1 MTQPTRLF
9 DFPYYQMAH
18 APLNEMMTS
27 QYKGQWR
34 SISTQDFITKMNVV
48 SRALLGMGIKPGDKI
63 ALITHA
69 NRMEW
74 DIMDQGIL
82 QIGAIDVPIYPTMTE
97 QDYEYILNHSEAKLC
112 FVSNSELYHKVKNV
126 MANVPSLQGI
136 YTFEE
141 VPDAS
146 HWESIFAQAEKIDPQ
161 DVKRISDDVKETDM
175 ATIIY
180 TSGTTGLPKGVM
192 LSHRNIASNAIASED
207 RLPELPFG
215 SRCLSF
221 LPICHIYERMLH
233 YLYISKSVHM
243 YLGGMEQ
250 IKDDLLVARPHI
262 FTGVPRLF
270 EKFYDGIYA
279 KGMSNTG
286 IKKVL
291 FKWAHDLALEWKPD
305 SENGAWYEFQL
316 KIARKLVFS
325 KVKIALGLTEIQA
338 IASGSAALQPRLAKF
353 FNGMGFGL
361 KEGYGLTET
370 SPVITVN
377 TLRRPHMWREKSVGK
392 ALNGVDIKIAE
403 DGEVM
408 CKGPNVMMG
417 YYKDKE
423 KTDEVLKDGWFYT
436 GDIGKIEDG
445 FLFIT
450 DRKKELFKTSG
461 GKYVAPQVIENAL
474 KESIYIE
481 QVIVIGDGEKFAAA
495 LIAPE
500 WVLLKQW
507 AEKQGIDTSDVQG
520 MIDHPKTQALFEK
533 EIERINPSF
542 GKWEQI
548 KAFRLL
554 PRTLNI
560 DQGEITP
567 TLKLKRKKIMENW
580 SALVQDIFKSN
591 SDH

>member
-1 MTQPTRLF
+1 MQQPTRLF
-9 DFPYYQMAH
+9 DFVYYQNEN
-18 APLNEMMTS
+18 APLTEMITS
-27 QYKGQWR
+27 QYKGEWK
-34 SISTQDFITKMNVV
+34 SIGTADFIEKMNRV
-48 SRALLGMGIKPGDKI
+48 SRALIGMGIQPGDRI

-69 NRMEW
+69 NRYEW
-74 DIMDQGIL
+74 DIMDQAIL

-97 QDYEYILNHSEAKLC
+97 QDYDYIMNHSEVKLC
-112 FVSNSELYHKVKNV
+112 FVSNEELFLKVSNV
-126 MANVPSLQGI
+126 LPKVPSLKQI
-136 YTFEE
+136 FTFDE
-141 VPDAS
+141 VPNAN
-146 HWESIFAQAEKIDPQ
+146 HWESILAHGENVLQ
-161 DVKRISDDVKETDM
+161 DEVKKRGDAVKETDM

-192 LSHRNIASNAIASED
+192 LSHRNIASNARASED
-207 RLPELPFG
+207 RLPDLPFG

-233 YLYISKSVHM
+233 YLYIYKSVHM
-243 YLGGMEQ
+243 YLGGMEA
-250 IKDDLLVARPHI
+250 IKDDLQVARPHI

-279 KGMSNTG
+279 KGMSNSG
-286 IKKVL
+286 IKKIL
-291 FKWAHDLALEWKPD
+291 FKWAHDLAMEWQPD
-305 SENGAWYEFQL
+305 GANGGWYEFQL
-316 KIARKLVFS
+316 GIARKLVFS
-325 KVKIALGLTEIQA
+325 KVKAALGLTEIKA

-370 SPVITVN
+370 SPVISVN
-377 TLRRPHMWREKSVGK
+377 TLRIPHMWREKSVGK
-392 ALNGVDIKIAE
+392 AIQDVEIRIAE
-403 DGEVM
+403 DGEIL

-417 YYKDKE
+417 YYKDRE
-423 KTDEVLKDGWFYT
+423 KTDEVLKDGWFHT
-436 GDIGKIEDG
+436 GDIGKLEDG

-461 GKYVAPQVIENAL
+461 GKYVAPQMLENAL

-481 QVIVIGDGEKFAAA
+481 QVMVIGDGEKFAAA

-500 WVLLKQW
+500 MVLLKQW
-507 AEKQGIDTSDVQG
+507 AQKQNIPTEDVVAL
-520 MIDHPKTQALFEK
+520 INHPKTQALFEK

-554 PRTLNI
+554 PRSLSI
-560 DQGEITP
+560 DAGEITP

-580 SALVQDIFKSN
+580 SDLAKDIFK
-591 SDH
+591 

>member
-112 FVSNSELYHKVKNV
+112 FVSNAELYHKVKNV

-146 HWESIFAQAEKIDPQ
+146 HWESIFAQAEKIDQQ
-161 DVKRISDDVKETDM
+161 DVKRISDEVKETDM

-305 SENGAWYEFQL
+305 GENGAWYEFQL

-325 KVKIALGLTEIQA
+325 KVKTALGLTEIQA

-403 DGEVM
+403 DGEVL

>member
-9 DFPYYQMAH
+9 DFPYYQLAH
-18 APLNEMMTS
+18 APLNELMTS

-112 FVSNSELYHKVKNV
+112 FVSNAELYHKVKNV
-126 MANVPSLQGI
+126 LANVPSLQGI

-161 DVKRISDDVKETDM
+161 DVKRISDEVKETDM

-305 SENGAWYEFQL
+305 GENGAWYEFQL

-325 KVKIALGLTEIQA
+325 KVKTALGLTEIQA